1 MQLEDVGRLAL
12 THAGVKRKGTD
23 ARPAWYVD
31 DRLVVRWLDP
41 SSVVIR
47 SGFAARERLLAD
59 HPDTFGVPPRFESHM
74 MVVVE
79 LDRAEPEAVA
89 RAISE
94 AVELQRGRLS

>member
-1 MQLEDVGRLAL
+1 MELEDVGRLAL
-12 THAGVKRKGTD
+12 AHDGVKRKGTES
-23 ARPAWYVD
+23 RPAWYVD

-41 SSVVIR
+41 TSVVIR

-79 LDRAEPEAVA
+79 LDRADPDAVA

-94 AVELQRGRLS
+94 AVALQRRR

>member
-1 MQLEDVGRLAL
+1 VDLEDVGRLAL
-12 THAGVKRKGTD
+12 AHAGVKRKGTE

-41 SSVVIR
+41 TSVVIR
-47 SGFAARERLLAD
+47 SGFAARERLIAD
-59 HPDTFGVPPRFESHM
+59 HRETFGVPPRFESHL

-79 LDRAEPEAVA
+79 LEHADPAAVA

-94 AVELQRGRLS
+94 AVALQRRR